1 MMKVLDYQKVNGTQ
15 DRDDTILIAHII
27 PRPSSSTDSSTETA
41 TVVAETG
48 RESGFFDS
56 KNLLLTGVNAKTGPL
71 SPAAGLPES
80 TGAGI
85 A

>member
-27 PRPSSSTDSSTETA
+27 PLPPLSTDSSTET
-41 TVVAETG
+41 TTDGTENGEDTG
-48 RESGFFDS
+48 DFDS
-56 KNLLLTGVNAKTGPL
+56 KNLLVRGVAGPL
-71 SPAAGLPES
+71 SPVAGLPES
-80 TGAGI
+80 RGAGI

>member
-1 MMKVLDYQKVNGTQ
+1 MKVLDYQKVNGTQ

-27 PRPSSSTDSSTETA
+27 PRPPSCTDSSTETA
-41 TVVAETG
+41 TVGAEIG
-48 RESGFFDS
+48 KDSADFDS
-56 KNLLLTGVNAKTGPL
+56 TNLLVAGITGPL

-80 TGAGI
+80 SSAGI